1 MMKGFDLY
9 GKPRTAAFDVALV
22 FVVSVCWRLFTC
34 EYMMLADQDHKW
46 MASKLLLQQGEF
58 AAWTQHTLRWMSTV
72 PLFVINTLFGF
83 HPVLY
88 YPWPILLGS
97 LSAVVVYLLGSKLY
111 NRRAALAF
119 ALIFILFPP
128 LISAGSQLEPA
139 ANMLPFVLAALYC
152 VLLWN
157 DRQDKALL
165 WWASVCIF
173 LGYGAK
179 VNALI
184 YAVPIGGAILV
195 TGLRTRKPPKGVMR
209 DLLAF
214 SAPLLLLML
223 LEGFVLYWLSGYP
236 YGRILLE
243 MQGSAADAIRMQG
256 YGDPRFQYDS
266 FSALLLSVGDLLD
279 FNPFYKVSLAG
290 GFICCIFILYSR
302 IASLYLLSACF
313 VWDFLVT
320 TFMVRSIS
328 PLIVAQP
335 HVERYYIVV
344 AALGLLIILSAS
356 YALVLQNRN
365 APRAR
370 KLVFTGCLL
379 VSLLAVLGRE
389 GYWRITRDFEM
400 FLSRKS
406 GIALTMENYAA
417 VHEAALLH
425 KDVAIEIDNACDK
438 NFALTSP
445 RSLTLNGEAR
455 VFSYWSYYGELE
467 RKPDFTNISRK
478 RFCSKTEPGK
488 LLVFPFQVS
497 EGQDVPILVGY
508 KGGVEYKW
516 TRFRRENYTPPAND
530 VPK

>member
-1 MMKGFDLY
+1 
-9 GKPRTAAFDVALV
+9 
-22 FVVSVCWRLFTC
+22 
-34 EYMMLADQDHKW
+34 MMLADQDHKW

-58 AAWTQHTLRWMSTV
+58 AAWTQHTLRWMSTI
-72 PLFVINTLFGF
+72 PLFVINKLFGF

-88 YPWPILLGS
+88 YLWPILLGS
-97 LSAVVVYLLGSKLY
+97 LSVVAVYLIASKLY

-119 ALIFILFPP
+119 ALIFIFFPP

-157 DRQDKALL
+157 DRQGKALL
-165 WWASVCIF
+165 CWASVCIF

-184 YAVPIGGAILV
+184 YTVPIGGAILI
-195 TGLRTRKPPKGVMR
+195 TDLRKRKPFKNVIR
-209 DLLAF
+209 DLLVF

-223 LEGFVLYWLSGYP
+223 LEGLALYWLSGYP
-236 YGRILLE
+236 FGRILLE

-266 FSALLLSVGDLLD
+266 FPALLLSVRDLLD
-279 FNPFYKVSLAG
+279 FHPFYKISLAG
-290 GFICCIFILYSR
+290 GFICCVFVIYSR
-302 IASLYLLSACF
+302 IASLYLFCAFF
-313 VWDFLVT
+313 VWDFLIT

-344 AALGLLIILSAS
+344 SVLGLLIILSAS
-356 YALVLQNRN
+356 YALVLQSRDVS
-365 APRAR
+365 RA
-370 KLVFTGCLL
+370 KKMVFAGCLL
-379 VSLLAVLGRE
+379 VFLPTVLGKE

-406 GIALTMENYAA
+406 GIALTMANYAA
-417 VHEAALLH
+417 VHEATLLH
-425 KDVAIEIDNACDK
+425 KDIAIEIEDACDTS
-438 NFALTSP
+438 FSLVSP

-455 VFSYWSYYGELE
+455 IFSYWSYYGELE
-467 RKPDFTNISRK
+467 RKPDFNNISQK

-516 TRFRRENYTPPAND
+516 SRFRRENYTPPAND
-530 VPK
+530 APK